1 MTQNPDTRTH
11 LEEYLKESTERNMSE
26 RKEYSLYNRMPVY
39 VKDAL
44 PQKVS
49 LVSVIQKIE
58 DFIPVHL
65 LSHLEMIIVA
75 HLPEFDERDITAVF
89 KDGAIYV
96 SNQQEDEQEL
106 FEDMVHEIAHAVEH
120 AYPQDIYADGKI
132 EGEFLVKRRT
142 LYQTLKTNN
151 YLNDKVIAKHFFDV
165 EYSQKLDMFF
175 YRDVG
180 YDALSMLTVGLF
192 VSPYGATSL
201 REYFANGFEE
211 YFTGE
216 PHNLKKISPQLYIK
230 FQNLVEKG
238 EMY

>member
-89 KDGAIYV
+89 KDGAIY
-96 SNQQEDEQEL
+96 
-106 FEDMVHEIAHAVEH
+106 
-120 AYPQDIYADGKI
+120 
-132 EGEFLVKRRT
+132 
-142 LYQTLKTNN
+142 
-151 YLNDKVIAKHFFDV
+151 AKHFFDV